1 MSPTLAGRF
10 LTTGPLGKPKTYF
23 LNLMPP
29 PHWGPTFK
37 HCDDTGGARPMGTWA
52 PSHLGHPHP
61 CPLMP
66 VLQRALLGPTTH
78 PSWPRHPWSVLVRC
92 EDQGG
97 HVQALHLAPGQNF
110 SEGLAYCPGDRGMSS
125 SFHCGFVLGEAVQ
138 SMDGAWAWNQPLSVP
153 K

>member
-1 MSPTLAGRF
+1 
-10 LTTGPLGKPKTYF
+10 
-23 LNLMPP
+23 
-29 PHWGPTFK
+29 
-37 HCDDTGGARPMGTWA
+37 MGTWA

-153 K
+153 KKLHHHSCEASGTPFQFPHWWIRIVTVPLSWSKV